1 MIAIWKSSRKVRRV
15 CGSTLALGAV
25 LVALP
30 ASSAAAA
37 TFTVNTTAD
46 NAPNG
51 TECSGA
57 AGDCSLRQALDK
69 ANSGDTVSVPANTA
83 AYQVTSTPIFIP
95 AGVTIVGGGA
105 ASTTVTGGGNNQIFA
120 YSGTTSS
127 PVISISAIT
136 LTDGYNDSGSDEA
149 GALYGEGDGNLNL
162 DQVAITHSSS
172 PMWGGAIETG
182 GNLTITRSWFSNDT
196 AGTDGGG
203 AIDFYGNQIT
213 ISDTVFSQDTA
224 AFGGGLISESETT
237 FALNRVTFSQDSS
250 PSPSGSGGGM
260 DAEGSGT
267 LYNATFSGDSAGIGG
282 GLVVESGEGTPSTT
296 AVNDTFAKNSSPV
309 GADVSVEEGGTFA
322 VQNSI
327 FAQPSG
333 SASCVDSGTITDNGN
348 NLEDASTSSC
358 GFTVAKHDV
367 IGKSAGL
374 GALANNGNKVAT
386 PGGPPQTMAL
396 SKTSPALSVA
406 AASGCQTVGSV
417 DERKL
422 KRPDISGTGCD
433 IGAFELQV
441 SGPKVSIKKPRNHA
455 HYTQGKTVHAKYTCK
470 EGTNGPGIKT
480 CKGTVRNGKAIN
492 TKTLGKHTFSVTAT
506 SKDGLKSTRKV
517 TYTVVKKKKKSAT
530 KPVFTG

>member
-1 MIAIWKSSRKVRRV
+1 VIAIWKSSRKVRRV

-30 ASSAAAA
+30 TSSAAAA
-37 TFTVNTTAD
+37 TYTVNTTAD

-69 ANSGDTVSVPANTA
+69 AISGDTVSVPANTT
-83 AYQVTSTPIFIP
+83 AYQVTSTPIPIP

-105 ASTTVTGGGNNQIFA
+105 ASTTVTGGGNNQIFT

-136 LTDGYNDSGSDEA
+136 LTDGYNDSGSDEG
-149 GALYGEGDGNLNL
+149 GAIYGESEGNLNL
-162 DQVAITHSSS
+162 DQVAITHSTS
-172 PMWGGAIETG
+172 PAFGGAIEGG

-196 AGTDGGG
+196 AGSAGGG
-203 AIDFYGNQIT
+203 AIDFYGNKIT

-224 AFGGGLISESETT
+224 GSYGGGLFAEGVTT

-250 PSPSGSGGGM
+250 PSGQGGGM
-260 DAEGSGT
+260 DAAGSGT
-267 LYNATFSGDSAGIGG
+267 LYNATFSGDSAGNGG
-282 GLVVESGEGTPSTT
+282 GLFVEGDGTTSTT
-296 AVNDTFAKNSSPV
+296 AVNDTFAKNSSPN
-309 GADVSVEEGGTFA
+309 GANVSVGEGGTFA

-333 SASCVDSGTITDNGN
+333 SASCVSDGTLTDNGN

-358 GFTVAKHDV
+358 GFTAAKHDV

-480 CKGTVRNGKAIN
+480 CKGTVRKGKAIN
-492 TKTLGKHTFSVTAT
+492 TKTLGKHSFSVTAT

-517 TYTVVKKKKKSAT
+517 TYTVVKKKKSAT